1 MMSTAKWTDKGSVG
15 FPSSYLAAL
24 RCARSSMHSIWLINL
39 QCSGRKILNSSCP
52 TCKATRARELV
63 KNRTTIIVSCP
74 RPPWSC
80 VAQHYLT
87 LCLVLYQSILKLI
100 KMLQSW
106 VLLGSS
112 VSQWPGPGSSVV
124 GTRKLLSWLYIV
136 ISCLRL
142 GKAEAT
148 FSMRSQPRHVM
159 SNRT

>member
-87 LCLVLYQSILKLI
+87 LCLVLYQSIFKLI
-100 KMLQSW
+100 KMLQSR
-106 VLLGSS
+106 VLYLDRLSVSGQGPGRRWLEPESSS
-112 VSQWPGPGSSVV
+112 VGCILRSA
-124 GTRKLLSWLYIV
+124 
-136 ISCLRL
+136 CLRL
-142 GKAEAT
+142 KAKQ
-148 FSMRSQPRHVM
+148 RRHLVWDPSQG
-159 SNRT
+159 T

>member
-63 KNRTTIIVSCP
+63 KNRTTIIVSCS

-100 KMLQSW
+100 KMLQSG
-106 VLLGSS
+106 VLYLDRLSVGGQGPGPS
-112 VSQWPGPGSSVV
+112 VSGWSQKAPQLV
-124 GTRKLLSWLYIV
+124 YIV

-142 GKAEAT
+142 MAKQ
-148 FSMRSQPRHVM
+148 RRHLVWDPSQG
-159 SNRT
+159 T